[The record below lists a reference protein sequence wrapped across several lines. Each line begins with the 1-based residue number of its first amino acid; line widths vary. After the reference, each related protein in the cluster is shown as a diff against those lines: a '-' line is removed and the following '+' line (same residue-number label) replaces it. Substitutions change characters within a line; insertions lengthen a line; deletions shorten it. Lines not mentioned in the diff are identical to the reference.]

1 MALLVVA
8 VWRSKPD
15 VLGIRWAPGTLGF
28 VQIYHGLDRR
38 LGGLQVSWSLCVE
51 VTLYAF
57 LPLWAWAMSRTE
69 GRTAIERY
77 NRELL
82 GLAGLIV
89 FGVLCNALLV
99 IDPGAPDALHHN
111 VLSISLLHYV
121 DVFAGGM
128 LVAAVS
134 VRYQRR
140 RLPPALVWID
150 RFPGLS
156 WLVAGIAL
164 VIMARG
170 IGLGDTNFGTRTAAQ
185 RWEEHYLVAVVGLG
199 LVLPAVFGDQR
210 RGLVRK
216 VLAWPGLLWIGTLSY
231 AIYLWHTTVLSTLS
245 KSGIPGDVARATGLQ
260 GWIVYVVLGLAGTT
274 VIALLS
280 QRFVEDPAM
289 SLKRRN
295 PFQAREGESLAP
307 AFRLALAGG
316 GLAMTALGLVG
327 TRYATVDAFLVLAGA
342 VILGS
347 MVLRARWTAARLP
360 APTLLAAAL
369 AAAAVALAGV
379 VLGSPR
385 TTAAQGLLPVAHLAE
400 TVGGGRIQLFVNGRR
415 VAETTYRGRP
425 DAGVGPLEVGAY
437 ASRRNWSGVIDEVAL
452 YRSVLTP
459 TDVAEHYQLG
469 LVGVSEYESTVAG
482 APGVMSYWRL
492 SDPPGADA
500 RNVVSG
506 GRAGTVSRQ
515 RQASRARPGRG
526 PLIRQRASTAG
537 PRGSRSNRSPPGP
550 ALHGR
555 GMGGERYADQQSG
568 RRRSR
573 RRLLPSGRTPS
584 AAGRRASSRVAD
596 LWWPPAPR
604 PRGSTVRNRP
614 TGGSRT
620 SSGGCSRRSHWRS
633 WRCCGGDAAARR
645 APSATVP
652 VSRPRRRWRGNP
664 KPTPCILRSSP
675 VRGPVASRGN
685 PRTRQNVTIM
695 PYPSKTTRPPGYVP
709 TSKVRG

>member
-1 MALLVVA
+1 M
-8 VWRSKPD
+8 
-15 VLGIRWAPGTLGF
+15 
-28 VQIYHGLDRR
+28 
-38 LGGLQVSWSLCVE
+38 
-51 VTLYAF
+51 
-57 LPLWAWAMSRTE
+57 
-69 GRTAIERY
+69 
-77 NRELL
+77 
-82 GLAGLIV
+82 
-89 FGVLCNALLV
+89 
-99 IDPGAPDALHHN
+99 
-111 VLSISLLHYV
+111 
-121 DVFAGGM
+121 
-128 LVAAVS
+128 
-134 VRYQRR
+134 
-140 RLPPALVWID
+140 
-150 RFPGLS
+150 
-156 WLVAGIAL
+156 
-164 VIMARG
+164 
-170 IGLGDTNFGTRTAAQ
+170 
-185 RWEEHYLVAVVGLG
+185 
-199 LVLPAVFGDQR
+199 FGDQR
-210 RGLVRK
+210 RGLVRR

-231 AIYLWHTTVLSTLS
+231 AILWHTTVLNTLS

-437 ASRRNWSGVIDEVAL
+437 ASRANTYGVIDKVAL

-469 LVGVSEYESTVAG
+469 LVAASEYESTVAG

-506 GRAGTVSRQ
+506 GRAGIYGANVRH
-515 RQASRARPGRG
+515 RVHG
-526 PLIRQRASTAG
+526 LVAG
-537 PRGSRSNRSPPGP
+537 PDTAAGFDGRTARLKVDPAPRLGPRYTVEAWVASGTPISSRVVVARVGGFFIRTDAYGRWAAGVFTGGRPVVATSSQTARVDRPEAADRGIATLIGGLLA
-550 ALHGR
+550 ALATGCV
-555 GMGGERYADQQSG
+555 ALLWW
-568 RRRSR
+568 RRSR
-573 RRLLPSGRTPS
+573 SAGPVRHGPGSTATATVAGESETDTMYPALESLSVGRSPSGETRES
-584 AAGRRASSRVAD
+584 GR
-596 LWWPPAPR
+596 
-604 PRGSTVRNRP
+604 
-614 TGGSRT
+614 
-620 SSGGCSRRSHWRS
+620 
-633 WRCCGGDAAARR
+633 
-645 APSATVP
+645 
-652 VSRPRRRWRGNP
+652 
-664 KPTPCILRSSP
+664 
-675 VRGPVASRGN
+675 
-685 PRTRQNVTIM
+685 M
-695 PYPSKTTRPPGYVP
+695 
-709 TSKVRG
+709 